1 MKYLLLGGAGF
12 IGKHLTT
19 RLINDGHEVFVV
31 DNCVTSSKPTA
42 AVTFYRESVQNFH
55 KLESLIK
62 ECDVVYFLA
71 GSVGVKH
78 IVENPYETLTNNLSL
93 AMEVVPLIAKHN
105 KLLMFSST
113 SEVYGNGPF
122 KEDGTLS
129 IVSAENLRWS
139 YASAKLTT
147 EFLVASSGAPF
158 KIFRFFNITGPGQ
171 LPNFGMV
178 LPRFVNAAKSDQ
190 DIVVYGDGSQV
201 RSFCHV
207 SDAVDMMCQIEKCKD
222 GIYNVGNDD
231 PVTMMELAHTVK
243 RILNSNSNIVTKPL
257 DQVYAKNSGDINRRI
272 PDLTK
277 LKSSINFKTAKS
289 LDDII
294 LDMAND

>member
-19 RLINDGHEVFVV
+19 RLIDDGHEVFVV
-31 DNCVTSSKPTA
+31 DNCVTSSKPTSS
-42 AVTFYRESVQNFH
+42 VTFYRESVQNFH

-113 SEVYGNGPF
+113 SEVYGDGPF

-171 LPNFGMV
+171 LPDFGMV
-178 LPRFVNAAKSDQ
+178 LPRFVNAAKSHQ